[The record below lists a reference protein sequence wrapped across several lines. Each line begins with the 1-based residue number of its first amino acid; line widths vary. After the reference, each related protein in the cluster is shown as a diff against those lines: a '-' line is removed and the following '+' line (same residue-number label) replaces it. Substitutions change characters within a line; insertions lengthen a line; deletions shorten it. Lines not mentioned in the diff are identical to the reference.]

1 MGSAD
6 LVVAGGGVAGL
17 AAAAHAAGRGARVVV
32 LEKDEALGGS
42 GALSAGILWTAPDLD
57 TFARVCPDGD
67 PALGRVLVEGFD
79 AAVEGVRAS
88 GVAVSER
95 WSGQMGF
102 GVAHRVDIAAL
113 LRHWPEVVTRAG
125 GRVELGTACEGLLR
139 DSDGEVRGVC
149 LAGGEELEA
158 GAVLLATG
166 GFQGDRELVAERLGP
181 AAAEMLPRFHAG
193 SSGDGLR
200 MARDAGAAEAPGPGD
215 GFYGHLVPRPL
226 GRFETEDFLP
236 LTQYHS
242 SHGVLVNAHGRR
254 FTEEWRGDEV
264 SNQATL
270 RQPGARAL
278 LLFDERVRS
287 QHAVGAPYPHGQVV
301 DRLALASAAGA
312 RVLRAPTLKRLLA
325 GVSGWGYEASGLAE
339 TLHDRGGALRTPP
352 FNGVEV
358 QPTLTFTFGGLRAD
372 PDGRVLD
379 TGGRPVPRLFA
390 AGADVG
396 GLQGPGYVGG
406 LVLGLVFGPRAAD
419 AALERSPTH
428 A

>member
-1 MGSAD
+1 MSPPD

-17 AAAAHAAGRGARVVV
+17 AAAAHAAGRGARVTV
-32 LEKDEALGGS
+32 LEKDERLGGS

-57 TFARVCPDGD
+57 TFARVCPDGNLQ
-67 PALGRVLVEGFD
+67 LGRALVEGFD
-79 AAVEGVRAS
+79 TAVEGVRAT
-88 GVAVSER
+88 GVEVSER

-113 LRHWPEVVTRAG
+113 LRHWPAAVTRAG
-125 GRVELGTACEGLLR
+125 GRVELGRPCQALLR
-139 DSDGEVRGVC
+139 DSDGEVRGVRI
-149 LAGGEELEA
+149 AGGEELEA

-166 GFQGDRELVAERLGP
+166 GFQGDSELVAERLGP
-181 AAAEMLPRFHAG
+181 GAAEMLPRFHA
-193 SSGDGLR
+193 SSTGDGLR
-200 MARDAGAAEAPGPGD
+200 MAREAGAAEAPGPGD

-226 GRFETEDFLP
+226 ARFDTEDFLP

-242 SHGVLVNAHGRR
+242 CHGVLVNTGGRR
-254 FTEEWRGDEV
+254 FAEEWRGDEV

-278 LLFDERVRS
+278 LLFDERVRAE
-287 QHAVGAPYPHGQVV
+287 HAVGPPYPHGQVV

-312 RVLRAPTLKRLLA
+312 HVARAPTLKRLLA
-325 GVSGWGYEASGLAE
+325 GMSGWGYDAAGLAE
-339 TLHDRGGALRTPP
+339 TLRDRGAALRAPP
-352 FNGVEV
+352 FNAVEV

-372 PDGRVLD
+372 ADGRVLD
-379 TGGRPVPRLFA
+379 GRGRPVPRLFA

-419 AALERSPTH
+419 AALEMSPAH
-428 A
+428 V

>member
-1 MGSAD
+1 MSSFD

-17 AAAAHAAGRGARVVV
+17 AAAAHAAGRGARVTV
-32 LEKDEALGGS
+32 LEKDERLGGS

-57 TFARVCPDGD
+57 TFARVCPDGNLE
-67 PALGRVLVEGFD
+67 LGRALVEGFD
-79 AAVEGVRAS
+79 AAVEAVRAT
-88 GVAVSER
+88 GVEVSER

-113 LRHWPEVVTRAG
+113 LRHWPEAVIRAG
-125 GRVELGTACEGLLR
+125 GRVELGSACQGLLR
-139 DSDGEVRGVC
+139 DSDGAVRGVR

-166 GFQGDRELVAERLGP
+166 GFQGDPELVAERLGP
-181 AAAEMLPRFHAG
+181 GAADMLARFHPG
-193 SSGDGLR
+193 SAGDGLR
-200 MARDAGAAEAPGPGD
+200 MAREAGAAEAAGPGD

-226 GRFETEDFLP
+226 SRFVTEDFLP

-242 SHGVLVNAHGRR
+242 CYGVLVNVNGRR
-254 FTEEWRGDEV
+254 FAEEWRGDEV
-264 SNQATL
+264 SNQDTL

-278 LLFDERVRS
+278 LLFDERVRAE
-287 QHAVGAPYPHGQVV
+287 HAVGPPYPHGQVV
-301 DRLALASAAGA
+301 DRIALASAAGA
-312 RVLRAPTLKRLLA
+312 HVVRAPTLKRLLA
-325 GVSGWGYEASGLAE
+325 AVAGWGYDAAGLAE
-339 TLHDRGGALRTPP
+339 ALRDRGAALREPP
-352 FNGVEV
+352 FHAVEV

-372 PDGRVLD
+372 ADGRVLD
-379 TGGRPVPRLFA
+379 GHGRPLPRLFA

-419 AALERSPTH
+419 AALERSPAH